1 MSFIRDNRISRGLK
15 QALDSVEDVQDRF
28 LAEEEEEFEN
38 FSENLTLKIDNQ
50 EVPKQKHEKN
60 SCIVNVK
67 GDNPGTR
74 AVIFEVIKAEKVKE
88 GRSSFV
94 QYTLSIGSEGERDST
109 PGTIEKRYS
118 DFSVL
123 NSILKKK
130 FPKEMEHISFPGK
143 LVIGNFTSE
152 TIAQRSRAFEQYLTH
167 IFTVDCLRFS
177 DEFKDFLYQR
187 KIQEGIERLQ
197 KNDFSH
203 CVSIM
208 EKYLPVQESIQGNQH
223 SDVVCTLC
231 VLSLCHQKLG
241 DREAALK
248 YAESALS
255 CMNISSTDCFLVP
268 LLHHTIYLCWLL
280 SREKSHLE
288 ARLADLGDKG
298 GKSEELITVI
308 LNYTKFDSVWYGEN

>member
-1 MSFIRDNRISRGLK
+1 
-15 QALDSVEDVQDRF
+15 
-28 LAEEEEEFEN
+28 
-38 FSENLTLKIDNQ
+38 
-50 EVPKQKHEKN
+50 
-60 SCIVNVK
+60 
-67 GDNPGTR
+67 
-74 AVIFEVIKAEKVKE
+74 
-88 GRSSFV
+88 
-94 QYTLSIGSEGERDST
+94 
-109 PGTIEKRYS
+109 
-118 DFSVL
+118 
-123 NSILKKK
+123 
-130 FPKEMEHISFPGK
+130 MEHISFPGK

-288 ARLADLGDKG
+288 ARLAHLGDKG

>member
-1 MSFIRDNRISRGLK
+1 MNFIRENRISSGLK

-28 LAEEEEEFEN
+28 LAAEEDEFGN

-50 EVPKQKHEKN
+50 EVPNQRHEKKP
-60 SCIVNVK
+60 SIVQVQ

-74 AVIFEVIKAEKVKE
+74 AVIFEVIKAEKVNE
-88 GRSSFV
+88 GKSKFV

-109 PGTIEKRYS
+109 AGIIEKRYS
-118 DFSVL
+118 DFSAL
-123 NSILKKK
+123 NSKLKKK
-130 FPKEMEHISFPGK
+130 FSKEMEHISFPGK
-143 LVIGNFTSE
+143 VVIGNFTSE

-177 DEFKDFLYQR
+177 DEFKDFLYQK

-197 KNDFSH
+197 KDDFSQ
-203 CVSIM
+203 CVCIM
-208 EKYLPVQESIQGNQH
+208 EKYLPVQESIQGNRH

-231 VLSLCHQKLG
+231 VLSFCHQKLE

-248 YAESALS
+248 YAESALF
-255 CMNISSTDCFLVP
+255 CMSNSRTNNFLVP

-288 ARLADLGDKG
+288 ARLADLGDRG
-298 GKSEELITVI
+298 SKSEELLPVI
-308 LNYTKFDSVWYGEN
+308 LNYTKFDSVWYDEN

>member
-1 MSFIRDNRISRGLK
+1 MNFIRENRISSGLK

-28 LAEEEEEFEN
+28 LAAEEDEFGN

-50 EVPKQKHEKN
+50 EVPNQRHEKKP
-60 SCIVNVK
+60 CIVQVQ

-74 AVIFEVIKAEKVKE
+74 AVIFEVIKAEKVNE
-88 GRSSFV
+88 GKSKFV

-109 PGTIEKRYS
+109 AGIIEKRYS
-118 DFSVL
+118 DFSAL
-123 NSILKKK
+123 NSKLKKK
-130 FPKEMEHISFPGK
+130 FSKEMEHISFPGK
-143 LVIGNFTSE
+143 VVIGNFTSE

-177 DEFKDFLYQR
+177 DEFKDFLYQK

-197 KNDFSH
+197 KDDFSQ
-203 CVSIM
+203 CVCIM
-208 EKYLPVQESIQGNQH
+208 EKYLPVQESIQGNRH

-231 VLSLCHQKLG
+231 VLSFCHQKLE

-248 YAESALS
+248 YAESALF
-255 CMNISSTDCFLVP
+255 CMSNSRINNFLVP

-288 ARLADLGDKG
+288 ARLADLGDRG
-298 GKSEELITVI
+298 SKSEELLPVI
-308 LNYTKFDSVWYGEN
+308 LNYTKFDSVWYDEN

>member
-74 AVIFEVIKAEKVKE
+74 AVIFEVIKAEKMKE

-118 DFSVL
+118 DFSAL
-123 NSILKKK
+123 NSKLKKK
-130 FPKEMEHISFPGK
+130 VSKGNGAYLLSWK
-143 LVIGNFTSE
+143 IGNWKF
-152 TIAQRSRAFEQYLTH
+152 
-167 IFTVDCLRFS
+167 
-177 DEFKDFLYQR
+177 YQ
-187 KIQEGIERLQ
+187 
-197 KNDFSH
+197 
-203 CVSIM
+203 
-208 EKYLPVQESIQGNQH
+208 
-223 SDVVCTLC
+223 
-231 VLSLCHQKLG
+231 
-241 DREAALK
+241 
-248 YAESALS
+248 
-255 CMNISSTDCFLVP
+255 
-268 LLHHTIYLCWLL
+268 
-280 SREKSHLE
+280 
-288 ARLADLGDKG
+288 
-298 GKSEELITVI
+298 
-308 LNYTKFDSVWYGEN
+308 